1 MPDEVTK
8 EEIKEA
14 VKEELA
20 KNAGE
25 NETDDV
31 ELDEGEDAW
40 VKEKRK
46 VTRKTPEPEPEEKK
60 PFNWKAYLPAIVL
73 AIVAIIALA
82 MKRFAN
88 ARPE

>member
-1 MPDEVTK
+1 MADEVTK
-8 EEIKEA
+8 DEIREA

-20 KNAGE
+20 KNDE
-25 NETDDV
+25 PDDDV

-46 VTRKTPEPEPEEKK
+46 VTRKTLAPEPEDKK
-60 PFNWKAYLPAIVL
+60 AFNWKAYLPALVL
-73 AIVAIIALA
+73 AVVAIIALA

-88 ARPE
+88 DRPA